1 MSRLEVA
8 RSSDTHKL
16 RLVLRESSLMHYRAS
31 SQFAWI
37 CLLSA
42 VVLMMA
48 SVRTSFGQQSVAVRG
63 KESRPIA
70 VWPSGPLEVIA
81 AFDRP
86 IDRAL
91 AQSLVGKN
99 IPFFESM
106 TSHPGRPLS
115 PKPIGTIPIAGTRLA
130 DDGRTM
136 ILATDPHPRA
146 AHYVLPLAT
155 VDHAQVTYDLS
166 GVEAIWSEEEQ
177 PSNQPRWSGWWPRLD
192 SDSLR
197 LLSRGSKRHEEG
209 LGVLSKRGRLVLS
222 TLVRVPPGTVTL
234 RLEGSVPIAEAIFG
248 DVQAEPG
255 DPASKE
261 KHQLVTLASECT
273 GDSLFLTV
281 TLQTGAADRLFGFKA
296 SYRVGKETTD
306 HSLGS
311 DRLMLPWVPIALDSA
326 TAAPLVVP
334 DLAGGDPA
342 RGQTLFFGD
351 QARCSQCHVFRG
363 QGGKVGP
370 DLTDIGGKGRAEIYR
385 SIAAPSATI
394 EPVYTSYTVATKD
407 GQVVV
412 GVVRAE
418 GNDAVKVTDTN
429 ARATVIPRKQI
440 EQIRPSATSVMPV
453 GLTGALGIDTVRDL
467 IAYLTS
473 RQQPQPQAK
482 PQR

>member
-1 MSRLEVA
+1 
-8 RSSDTHKL
+8 
-16 RLVLRESSLMHYRAS
+16 MHYRTS

-42 VVLMMA
+42 VVLMMTSA
-48 SVRTSFGQQSVAVRG
+48 ATGFAQLVAAHGPENRPSV
-63 KESRPIA
+63 
-70 VWPSGPLEVIA
+70 VWASGPLEVIA

-91 AQSLVGKN
+91 AQSLIGKD
-99 IPFFESM
+99 IPFFESL
-106 TSHPGRPLS
+106 TSKPGRAPS
-115 PKPIGTIPIAGTRLA
+115 SKPIGAIHIAGTRLT
-130 DDGRTM
+130 DGGRSL

-146 AHYVLPLAT
+146 ARYVLPLPT
-155 VDHAQVTYDLS
+155 VDNANVTYDLS
-166 GVEAIWSEEEQ
+166 GVEAAWSEEED
-177 PSNQPRWSGWWPRLD
+177 PANQPRWSGWWPRLD

-209 LGVLSKRGRLVLS
+209 LAVLSKRGRLVLS
-222 TLVRVPPGTVTL
+222 TLLHLPSGSVKL
-234 RLEGSVPIAEAIFG
+234 RLEGSAPIVEAVIG
-248 DVQAEPG
+248 DDQAEPG
-255 DPASKE
+255 DPVSKE
-261 KHQLVTLASECT
+261 KYHLVTLTVESK
-273 GDSLFLTV
+273 GDPLFLTT
-281 TLQTGAADRLFGFKA
+281 TLQTGKDDRPFGFKV
-296 SYRVGKETTD
+296 SYRVGEEATD

-311 DRLMLPWVPIALDSA
+311 DQLILPWVPITLDSA

-351 QARCSQCHVFRG
+351 QARCSQCHLFRG

-394 EPVYTSYTVATKD
+394 EPAYTSYTVATKD

-418 GNDAVKVTDTN
+418 GIDTVKVTDTN
-429 ARATVIPRKQI
+429 ARATLIPRKQI

-473 RQQPQPQAK
+473 PRQPQPGAK
-482 PQR
+482 PQS